1 LTPKLL
7 PVVLSDG
14 RASKTN
20 MDLNNDFL
28 LGRDFVEVFQA
39 SLDNNAATLDK
50 ESESESS
57 GGDRSTS
64 TELQMQRGM
73 ILCLCLVGVWV
84 VMATLHARES
94 T

>member
-1 LTPKLL
+1 
-7 PVVLSDG
+7 
-14 RASKTN
+14 